1 MERWRETLCGPAH
14 DVLAGTQNV
23 LAGDY
28 QIGDIFG
35 DQSEPINIRSAR
47 FCSHF

>member
-1 MERWRETLCGPAH
+1 MERWRKTSCGPAH
-14 DVLAGTQNV
+14 DVLVGTHNV

-28 QIGDIFG
+28 QIEDIFG